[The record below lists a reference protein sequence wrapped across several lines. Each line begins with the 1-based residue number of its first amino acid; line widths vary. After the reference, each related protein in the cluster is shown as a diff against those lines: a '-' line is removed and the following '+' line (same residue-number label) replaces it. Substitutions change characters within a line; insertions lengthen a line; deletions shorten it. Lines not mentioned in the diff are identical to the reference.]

1 MASIGSIAATF
12 VAKTAPFEA
21 GVKRARG
28 SMDGFGKKVIST
40 AAKIGAALGGIAF
53 FKQGVGL
60 AAQLQQDEIAIKSF
74 TGSLES
80 ANNLIGD
87 IRKFAASTPFQ
98 LNDLIGASK
107 QLLAFGVSADQVT
120 NRLFVLGNLAAAS
133 GSNIGDLA
141 LIFGKIKSQGKV
153 MGETLN
159 QLAERG
165 VPVIA
170 ALADHFGV
178 VESDIR
184 DMVSKGKVSFDDFQ
198 KAMQALGGEGGK
210 FGGLMAE
217 QADTLSGKWSTFKD
231 KVADLSITIGE
242 VLLPKITELLNLGF
256 VMVDWVQGLDMQTIK
271 MTASILAG
279 VAAFA
284 LVIKWGI
291 KLVKFI
297 RSAIKIYRE
306 LAAAQAVALAFSGVG
321 IPVLLAAGAAATAA
335 VIGINMFFNSIESS
349 ADSAV
354 AKTEALTNSTDKVA
368 AAAKKSAAVGDVAKK
383 NTDALKK
390 ENEQLKMMEDRLNV
404 IANRSGVG
412 VAVRG
417 TVAAAQ
423 ARSEAIKSL
432 EKHQVAQLKAQ
443 QKAND
448 HLAKIEANT
457 KDNIAIAGI

>member
-1 MASIGSIAATF
+1 
-12 VAKTAPFEA
+12 
-21 GVKRARG
+21 
-28 SMDGFGKKVIST
+28 
-40 AAKIGAALGGIAF
+40 
-53 FKQGVGL
+53 
-60 AAQLQQDEIAIKSF
+60 
-74 TGSLES
+74 
-80 ANNLIGD
+80 
-87 IRKFAASTPFQ
+87 

>member
-1 MASIGSIAATF
+1 
-12 VAKTAPFEA
+12 
-21 GVKRARG
+21 
-28 SMDGFGKKVIST
+28 MDGFGKKVIST

-242 VLLPKITELLNLGF
+242 VLLPIMNQLLDVGF
-256 VMVDWVQGLDMQTIK
+256 AVVEWIKTIDLDTIK
-271 MTASILAG
+271 FTASVVAG

-284 LVIKWGI
+284 LTIKVIGRVIGMVKSLITTVKALTAAKAVSMAFSGPLGWGM
-291 KLVKFI
+291 
-297 RSAIKIYRE
+297 
-306 LAAAQAVALAFSGVG
+306 LAAAGVA
-321 IPVLLAAGAAATAA
+321 AAGA
-335 VIGINMFFNSIESS
+335 VVGVNSLFESMES
-349 ADSAV
+349 GGD
-354 AKTEALTNSTDKVA
+354 KTSSSLDKVA
-368 AAAKKSAAVGDVAKK
+368 KSSEKVNEANKKTESIAEVAKK
-383 NTDALKK
+383 RTDALKK
-390 ENEQLKMMEDRLNV
+390 ENEQLKR
-404 IANRSGVG
+404 NRGSSTGK
-412 VAVRG
+412 VR
-417 TVAAAQ
+417 
-423 ARSEAIKSL
+423 SY
-432 EKHQVAQLKAQ
+432 
-443 QKAND
+443 
-448 HLAKIEANT
+448 
-457 KDNIAIAGI
+457 

>member
-1 MASIGSIAATF
+1 
-12 VAKTAPFEA
+12 
-21 GVKRARG
+21 
-28 SMDGFGKKVIST
+28 MDGFGKKVIST

-133 GSNIGDLA
+133 GANIGDLA

-165 VPVIA
+165 VPIIS
-170 ALADHFGV
+170 ALADHFKV
-178 VESDIR
+178 PEEAIR
-184 DMVSKGKVSFDDFQ
+184 EMVSKGKVSFNDFEA
-198 KAMQALGGEGGK
+198 AMNSLGGEGGK
-210 FGGLMAE
+210 FGNLMSE

-231 KVADLSITIGE
+231 KVNDLAINIGQA
-242 VLLPKITELLNLGF
+242 LLPIMTELLNLGF
-256 VMVDWVQGLDMQTIK
+256 VMVEWVQGLDMQTVK
-271 MTASILAG
+271 LTASILAG

-284 LVIKWGI
+284 LVIKWGG
-291 KLVKFI
+291 KLVKVI
-297 RSAIKIYRE
+297 RTAITIYRS
-306 LAAAQAVALAFSGVG
+306 LASAQAVALAFSGVG

-368 AAAKKSAAVGDVAKK
+368 AAAQKTETIGDVAEK
-383 NTDALKK
+383 NTKK
-390 ENEQLKMMEDRLNV
+390 LEQENKELDKMAERLDI
-404 IANRSGVG
+404 IANRASVG